1 MIFIELAH
9 WLRRNGYTIKEIK
22 MKKTTQELIAES
34 LEQRRLY
41 AEFINKLY
49 EMAKQQHLDRQVK

>member
-1 MIFIELAH
+1 
-9 WLRRNGYTIKEIK
+9 

-41 AEFINKLY
+41 AEFINELS